1 MRKKTRIYY
10 QLLILGA
17 VMSSLLSCY
26 GGKDSDVTDDIQQVT
41 AINGI
46 ATDGSYTLYQGDTL
60 RINPSL
66 TFSEGADSLRYD
78 YRWVVGKQQEIATGK
93 QLVWEVSLPSGYNM
107 ATDIPAVFI
116 AKDRENGLEFRKTFS
131 FQVLSTYTPSSIVV
145 YQKSDGRTEWMSLQ
159 GDVRAFTKYY
169 PDMIERINPDEPIKG
184 KYYGTLY
191 ALNEIAVFT
200 DQSPSWGRCISMRN
214 ADPDNGFYHNVGE
227 YTGNIYNLS
236 LIHI

>member
-1 MRKKTRIYY
+1 
-10 QLLILGA
+10 
-17 VMSSLLSCY
+17 MSSLLSCY

-107 ATDIPAVFI
+107 ATDIPGVFI
-116 AKDRENGLEFRKTFS
+116 AKTGKRTGVSQDILLPGAEHIHTVLHCGLSE
-131 FQVLSTYTPSSIVV
+131 V
-145 YQKSDGRTEWMSLQ
+145 
-159 GDVRAFTKYY
+159 
-169 PDMIERINPDEPIKG
+169 
-184 KYYGTLY
+184 
-191 ALNEIAVFT
+191 
-200 DQSPSWGRCISMRN
+200 
-214 ADPDNGFYHNVGE
+214 
-227 YTGNIYNLS
+227 
-236 LIHI
+236 

>member
-10 QLLILGA
+10 QLLILGI
-17 VMSSLLSCY
+17 VMTSLLSCY
-26 GGKDSDVTDDIQQVT
+26 GDKDSEATDDIQQVT

-107 ATDIPAVFI
+107 ATDIPGVFI

-131 FQVLSTYTPSSIVV
+131 FLVLSTYTPASIVV
-145 YQKSDGRTEWMSLQ
+145 YQ
-159 GDVRAFTKYY
+159 
-169 PDMIERINPDEPIKG
+169 
-184 KYYGTLY
+184 
-191 ALNEIAVFT
+191 
-200 DQSPSWGRCISMRN
+200 
-214 ADPDNGFYHNVGE
+214 
-227 YTGNIYNLS
+227 
-236 LIHI
+236 